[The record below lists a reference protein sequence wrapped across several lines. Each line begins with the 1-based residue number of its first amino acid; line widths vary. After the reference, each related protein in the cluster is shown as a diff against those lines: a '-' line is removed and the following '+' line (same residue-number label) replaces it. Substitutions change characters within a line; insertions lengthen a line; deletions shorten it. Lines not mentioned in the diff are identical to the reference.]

1 MDNAKKEAILAKIAK
16 EHSLILPNNDAIFAV
31 IIANEVMFEDFITR
45 IEHSFEDHMKEIE
58 GMTAK
63 YIADAKE
70 LAEVKIGAA
79 VTETYRVLDERH
91 KLALKEID
99 TASKT
104 AIDALMATQEQT
116 KLNYLLVAGV
126 AVVSL
131 LAGFFVGKIF

>member
-1 MDNAKKEAILAKIAK
+1 MNNEKKEEILAKIAK
-16 EHSLILPNNDAIFAV
+16 EHALILPNNDAIFAV

-45 IEHSFEDHMKEIE
+45 IERSFEDHMKEIE

-91 KLALKEID
+91 KLALKEIEI
-99 TASKT
+99 ASKA
-104 AIDALMATQEQT
+104 AIDALAATQAQN
-116 KLNYLLVAGV
+116 KISNLLIALVAV
-126 AVVSL
+126 AAVL
-131 LAGFFVGKIF
+131 IGFFVGKIF